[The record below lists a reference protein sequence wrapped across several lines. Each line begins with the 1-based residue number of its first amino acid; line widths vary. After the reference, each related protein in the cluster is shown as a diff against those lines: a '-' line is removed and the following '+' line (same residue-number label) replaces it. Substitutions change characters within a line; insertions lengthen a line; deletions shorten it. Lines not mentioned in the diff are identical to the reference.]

1 MDNLIVLISAALLI
15 GFIVWWFFGKRLD
28 RESIATV
35 FDDRQEVEVTVD
47 GGYVPNVVVLEQ
59 GVPASIIFN
68 RKDPSGCFNEVMF
81 PDFGIHESLPVNEK
95 YAIEIDTSKKGDYPY
110 VCGMNM
116 FHGKVVI
123 K

>member
-95 YAIEIDTSKKGDYPY
+95 YAIEIDTSKKGEFTY